1 MNKGWIKNMFDI
13 ELEHKTKD
21 DFGIWRG
28 GVNASLNFDL
38 DVKNGLELFIE
49 SSLEKWHRLN
59 KEDTIKLFQEM
70 GLENKNDDEKITVFL
85 NIFTKEEI
93 AKKGSEKIFLELC
106 EKYDVKP
113 EYGAYFID

>member
-1 MNKGWIKNMFDI
+1 MFEI
-13 ELEHKTKD
+13 ELERKIKD
-21 DFGIWRG
+21 DFGIWIG
-28 GVNASLNFDL
+28 GINATINFDL
-38 DVKNGLELFIE
+38 DVENGLELFME

-59 KEDTIKLFQEM
+59 KEETIKLFKEM
-70 GLENKNDDEKITVFL
+70 GVENKNDEEKKTVFL

-106 EKYDVKP
+106 EKYDVKS